1 MKQFRFWHRIILTCG
16 SLFLIL
22 TGLVLL
28 MPAVLPMLPF
38 VKWDMDAILLS
49 KWTKLGLMTIG
60 VLDSLFAMY
69 LFTIPHQFTIRRKD
83 FVIQQTEN
91 GELRIAVVAIKN
103 LVKKCVD
110 MHEEVSLSHMR
121 IQNGRGGVTVDLSI
135 SLANNII
142 IPLAVSSLQ
151 KKIKQYLQAS
161 SGIEVKE
168 VRVAVETAKEA
179 TNNSPY
185 LVKEEAAAEAELP
198 SKEKKQPIHQ
208 RLFKR
213 DDAQPAPLPEAPVE
227 ETAEVT
233 VEAAAT
239 EEIPAE
245 VIETP
250 VEENTEIAEPAQEE
264 ETNE

>member
-28 MPAVLPMLPF
+28 LPAVLPMLSF
-38 VKWDMDAILLS
+38 VKVDMDAILLS
-49 KWTKLGLMTIG
+49 KWTKLGLMLMG
-60 VLDSLFAMY
+60 VVDILFAMY
-69 LFTIPHQFTIRRKD
+69 LFTIPHKFVIRRKD

-121 IQNGRGGVTVDLSI
+121 IHNSRGGVTVDLSI

-179 TNNSPY
+179 ANNSPY
-185 LVKEEAAAEAELP
+185 MVKDDAAAEAELP
-198 SKEKKQPIHQ
+198 TKEKKQPIHQ

-213 DDAQPAPLPEAPVE
+213 DDAQPAPLPEAPEAEQPETIETPAAE
-227 ETAEVT
+227 ET
-233 VEAAAT
+233 
-239 EEIPAE
+239 PAE
-245 VIETP
+245 EIETP
-250 VEENTEIAEPAQEE
+250 VEENTENAVQAQEE
-264 ETNE
+264 ENNE